1 MTARSLDRAVEGYAR
16 RQHGVFHHR
25 QALRIGA
32 TAGII
37 RRRLASGTWIRLA
50 DSHVYAIP
58 SHPGTWQRQ
67 CMAATL
73 SVPVGAIAGSAGAAL
88 LGFDGFRPGPIEV
101 VTHRVGTHRSPFGV
115 VRRSWTVGRFT
126 VVDGIRVVSR
136 ADCVVQLAGLVGG
149 DRLEAIVGDQA
160 HAHRRF
166 LDDLRDRY
174 VDIAHSRLPGIGNL
188 RAVLA
193 AYGEGA
199 VPPRNQLEQ
208 KLRLLLSTVP
218 NLPEVEFE
226 ATPPW
231 YEPGEARVDALLR
244 DWHLIVEADGRTW
257 HTRVGDF
264 ERDRERDNQAIANG
278 YRVLRFTWPALQ
290 HEWARC
296 RRLVV
301 LAGHTAPQPQLAVPA
316 VVWA

>member
-1 MTARSLDRAVEGYAR
+1 
-16 RQHGVFHHR
+16 
-25 QALRIGA
+25 
-32 TAGII
+32 
-37 RRRLASGTWIRLA
+37 
-50 DSHVYAIP
+50 
-58 SHPGTWQRQ
+58 
-67 CMAATL
+67 MAATL

-101 VTHRVGTHRSPFGV
+101 VTHRVGTHRSPFAV
-115 VRRSWTVGRFT
+115 VRRSWTVGRFA

-136 ADCVVQLAGLVGG
+136 ADCAIQLAGLVGG

-199 VPPRNQLEQ
+199 VPPRNQLEH

-231 YEPGEARVDALLR
+231 YEPGEARVDALVR
-244 DWHLIVEADGRTW
+244 DWHLIIEADGRTW

-316 VVWA
+316 VIWA

>member
-1 MTARSLDRAVEGYAR
+1 MTARSVDRAVEGYAR

-32 TAGII
+32 TPGII

-50 DSHVYAIP
+50 DSLVYGLP
-58 SHPGTWQRQ
+58 SHPGTWHRQ
-67 CMAATL
+67 CTAATL
-73 SVPVGAIAGSAGAAL
+73 SVPVGAVSGASGAAL
-88 LGFDGFRPGPIEV
+88 LKFDGFRPGPIEV
-101 VTHRVGTHRSPFGV
+101 ATHAAGTHQSPFAT
-115 VRRSWTVGRFT
+115 VRRSGTVGRFT
-126 VVDGIRVVSR
+126 TVDGIRVVSR
-136 ADCVVQLAGLVGG
+136 ADCAIQLAGLVGG

-160 HAHRRF
+160 HSHRRF

-174 VDIAHSRLPGIGNL
+174 VDIARSRLPGIGNL

-193 AYGEGA
+193 AYGEGV

-231 YEPGEARVDALLR
+231 YEPGEARVDALVP
-244 DWHLIVEADGRTW
+244 DWRLIVEGDGRAW

-264 ERDRERDNQAIANG
+264 ERDRERDNLAIAHG
-278 YRVLRFTWPALQ
+278 YRVLRFTHRALE

-296 RRLVV
+296 RRLLLLSGTAHLGPIVVGQVV
-301 LAGHTAPQPQLAVPA
+301 LRA
-316 VVWA
+316 